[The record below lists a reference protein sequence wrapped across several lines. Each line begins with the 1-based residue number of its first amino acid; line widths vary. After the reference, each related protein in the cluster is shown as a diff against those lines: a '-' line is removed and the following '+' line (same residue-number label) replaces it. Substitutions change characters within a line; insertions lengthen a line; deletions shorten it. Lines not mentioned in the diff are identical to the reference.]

1 MVTPQIL
8 CPFSFTKNW
17 LIKRLIEWEYY
28 NQQQIKKEVTTM
40 RQITE
45 FVNEEGF
52 ELKGYISQLFEQV
65 SDDNNEES

>member
-1 MVTPQIL
+1 
-8 CPFSFTKNW
+8 
-17 LIKRLIEWEYY
+17 
-28 NQQQIKKEVTTM
+28 M

>member
-1 MVTPQIL
+1 MVTPQIHCL
-8 CPFSFTKNW
+8 FSFTKNW

>member
-1 MVTPQIL
+1 VVTPQIH
-8 CPFSFTKNW
+8 CPFSFTKKW

-28 NQQQIKKEVTTM
+28 NQQQIKKEETTM

-65 SDDNNEES
+65 SEDNNEES

>member
-1 MVTPQIL
+1 
-8 CPFSFTKNW
+8 
-17 LIKRLIEWEYY
+17 
-28 NQQQIKKEVTTM
+28 M
-40 RQITE
+40 REITE